1 MKVYP
6 AEVNWAPGAR
16 GKAQA
21 GSVNTFSVEVV
32 NRFHDETPPGIVTS
46 RFLTGMFPVLLIEID
61 TKPPSFHVED
71 SAKEIPARQVVVED
85 PVPGVTG
92 VDPEDDEVAEV
103 AVLEVAWDDDEDA
116 AEEEEDEEVEELAWE
131 DEAVEDEAV
140 VAVEEDDELETEGE
154 AEVEQ
159 GAVPHWH

>member
-1 MKVYP
+1 M
-6 AEVNWAPGAR
+6 
-16 GKAQA
+16 
-21 GSVNTFSVEVV
+21 NTFGVDVV

-46 RFLTGMFPVLLIEID
+46 RFLTGMFPVLLIVID

-103 AVLEVAWDDDEDA
+103 AVLEVAWDDDEDDA
-116 AEEEEDEEVEELAWE
+116 EEEDEEVEELA
-131 DEAVEDEAV
+131 VEDEVVVAV
-140 VAVEEDDELETEGE
+140 EAVEEDDELETEGE